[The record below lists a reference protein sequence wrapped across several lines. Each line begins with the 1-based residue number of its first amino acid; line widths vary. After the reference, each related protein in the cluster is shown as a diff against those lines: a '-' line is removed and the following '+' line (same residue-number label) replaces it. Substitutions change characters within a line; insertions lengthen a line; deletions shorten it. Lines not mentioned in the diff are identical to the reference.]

1 MVRRR
6 RVIALELAVER
17 VLMHTAESHRT
28 SRRIT
33 GTTADVSATG
43 RKPTVAA
50 SRTMAATDTPG
61 SLQAE
66 MTDCLNASLCVR
78 RVRRDKC

>member
-43 RKPTVAA
+43 RNPTVAA
-50 SRTMAATDTPG
+50 SRTMAASERRRLRG
-61 SLQAE
+61 SRPRSHIQ
-66 MTDCLNASLCVR
+66 R
-78 RVRRDKC
+78 RT